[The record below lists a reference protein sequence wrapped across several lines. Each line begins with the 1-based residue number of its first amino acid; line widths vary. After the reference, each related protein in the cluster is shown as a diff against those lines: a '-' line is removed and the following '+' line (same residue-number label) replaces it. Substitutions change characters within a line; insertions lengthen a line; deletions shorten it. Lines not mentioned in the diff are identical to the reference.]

1 MKTPVPVVEM
11 TWEEMTEWFCK
22 YNKTKPPVDPVKG
35 YIVFAS
41 ASYNQFYPV
50 KSRTYCVNNEA
61 NWFHDGRFSTSL
73 RGDCLDGSDRGVRL
87 DAYMRDF
94 GNKNGWIVDYCYIP
108 EITLNGIKLALKDS
122 DIKWE
127 K

>member
-11 TWEEMTEWFCK
+11 TWEEMTEWFRM
-22 YNKTKPPVDPVKG
+22 YNKTKPPVEPVEG

-41 ASYNQFYPV
+41 ASYSQFYPV

-61 NWFHDGRFSTSL
+61 NWFHSGRFSTSL

-87 DAYMRDF
+87 DACMKDF
-94 GNKNGWIVDYCYIP
+94 ENKNGWIVDYCYIP
-108 EITLNGIKLALKDS
+108 EIVLNSIKFALKDS
-122 DIKWE
+122 GIK
-127 K
+127 